1 MLSGRDLLRRADEL
15 AAITETPLGPRIAR
29 AWPADSW
36 DRVELELEPLHD
48 AFCAATRGGDQRD
61 VTLERWKG
69 ERVVLTMVFTSC
81 QATCPITM
89 GKLRDIQARF
99 DREHLAAHFVIVS
112 FDPARDTPE
121 KLAAYRVATEH
132 TRPNWTFLVG
142 SEEDTRTLA
151 MLLGI
156 KYSRNPTTGDIMHD
170 NKIVLLNGDGE
181 ITKELLGLDAPI
193 EDF

>member
-1 MLSGRDLLRRADEL
+1 MRRL
-15 AAITETPLGPRIAR
+15 AAVVFVTAVVAAVVAAPALASRSLYQAPLTWRTDAGETVSL
-29 AWPADSW
+29 
-36 DRVELELEPLHD
+36 
-48 AFCAATRGGDQRD
+48 T
-61 VTLERWKG
+61 RWKG

-99 DREHLAAHFVIVS
+99 DRENLAAHFLIVS

-151 MLLGI
+151 MLLGV

-170 NKIVLLNGDGE
+170 NKIVLLNGEGE

-193 EDF
+193 EDFR

>member
-1 MLSGRDLLRRADEL
+1 MKLPLS
-15 AAITETPLGPRIAR
+15 AAIVALGCASALALASGSLHQVPLSWRTDRGET
-29 AWPADSW
+29 
-36 DRVELELEPLHD
+36 
-48 AFCAATRGGDQRD
+48 

-89 GKLRDIQARF
+89 GKLRDIQSQF
-99 DREHLAAHFVIVS
+99 DREKLAANFLIVS
-112 FDPARDTPE
+112 FDPVRDTPE

-132 TRPNWTFLVG
+132 TQPNWTFLVG

-156 KYSRNPTTGDIMHD
+156 KYSRNPITGDIMHD
-170 NKIVLLNGDGE
+170 NQIVLLNGEGE
-181 ITKELLGLDAPI
+181 ITKELVGLDAPI
-193 EDF
+193 EDFR